1 VRSRVVT
8 SASLKRSAFALD
20 AWTGRAQNPRDLESR
35 RLPTK
40 LAPVGCALRQARA
53 RCGCAQ
59 RKRLRQSEHT
69 SRKRADY
76 STMSAGPKA
85 TGSSRTRVERRLLQ
99 HPRRHA
105 MLLRKRARLRSARL
119 PATGEVKHLG
129 STIVLCLHPTP
140 PAQESSQPTSYGTT
154 VFVERYAVAKYFRT
168 GDRANRQ
175 PLQCI

>member
-1 VRSRVVT
+1 
-8 SASLKRSAFALD
+8 
-20 AWTGRAQNPRDLESR
+20 
-35 RLPTK
+35 
-40 LAPVGCALRQARA
+40 
-53 RCGCAQ
+53 
-59 RKRLRQSEHT
+59 
-69 SRKRADY
+69 
-76 STMSAGPKA
+76 M
-85 TGSSRTRVERRLLQ
+85 Q

-175 PLQCI
+175 PLQCIEGLAPLSHNPVSNGTSIWAATGLRFTNRAT